1 MMPDESGAVTVF
13 ALVVSMA
20 MIVAAGL
27 VLDGGRLLA
36 ARREAGDIAGNA
48 ARAGAQAVDEHQ
60 LRMGRAVIDPLAG
73 AEAVAGHLAETRA
86 TGSAAVAADTVS
98 VTVRVPVRMLL
109 LGVVGVDATSVT
121 ATRQARAAR
130 GVTRAEGP

>member
-1 MMPDESGAVTVF
+1 MHQESGAVTVF
-13 ALVVSMA
+13 AVIVSLA

-27 VLDGGRLLA
+27 VLDGGRLLS

-60 LRMGRAVIDPLAG
+60 LRSGRTVVDPVEG
-73 AEAVAGHLAETRA
+73 AAAVAMYLAETRA
-86 TGSAAVAADTVS
+86 TGTARVTGDTVD
-98 VTVRVPVRMLL
+98 VVVRLPVRMLL
-109 LGVVGVDATSVT
+109 LGAVGVDATSVT

-130 GVTRAEGP
+130 GVTRTVRQ